1 MNAKPKTELNRCV
14 FVQKRNSVNGA
25 LDYKY
30 DISNCCTIFISSSSL
45 KPKCKTGQMLLSQ
58 KFRFIGNRHVVFSC
72 LSSEIISS

>member
-1 MNAKPKTELNRCV
+1 MNARPKTELNRCV

-30 DISNCCTIFISSSSL
+30 DISNCCTIFISSPSL
-45 KPKCKTGQMLLSQ
+45 KPKTGKILLSQ